1 MTLNKWVDPIVQTNL
16 NYYIYVWIND
26 FVILT
31 FVLNNK
37 AWLELKFNSKNI
49 YISNIWIFYKL
60 Y

>member
-37 AWLELKFNSKNI
+37 AWLELKFH
-49 YISNIWIFYKL
+49 
-60 Y
+60 